1 MEEVFQPKF
10 DWWMKTIIFSLFG
23 MAAFLGYIFF
33 VEAHLTYEG
42 LFPLGVLLFVIYLI
56 TSTKYTLR
64 SKELVVVFGPFRF
77 RYPFSSIALVRR
89 GSAFGDLNQPV
100 SVNFTFSTDHL
111 IILLKSGVFR
121 AVTISPRDQGRF
133 LRLLATRGVKVEGPI
148 PGLNPPRPPSA
159 FKW

>member
-10 DWWMKTIIFSLFG
+10 DWWMKAIILGLFG
-23 MAAFLGYIFF
+23 MAGFLGYTFF
-33 VEAHLTYEG
+33 VQAHLTYEG

-56 TSTKYTLR
+56 TSTKYSLK
-64 SKELVVVFGPFRF
+64 SQELVVVFGPFRF
-77 RYPFSSIALVRR
+77 RYPFSSIVLVRR

-100 SVNFTFSTDHL
+100 SVNFTFSTDQL

-133 LRLLATRGVKVEGPI
+133 LWLLATRGVKVEGPI
-148 PGLNPPRPPSA
+148 HGLTPPRPPSA
-159 FKW
+159 FKR